1 MKGTLTWSALLAL
14 PCGELDGAADGWGR
28 LSNRADAA
36 RDRIERQVLTG
47 LRETQEGEA
56 VDAAL
61 DRLGRL
67 ARNFQYVHTETGLVR
82 TALNSLAHE
91 VRTHQ
96 KSVRE
101 ALEEA
106 EGLHFTV
113 DANGSVSYPAREGLI
128 ADKPLPGGKTMAGG
142 GFPDLMAP
150 SGTLTAPNPHAA
162 AAQDIADRIAR
173 AVTLAADADLRYANI
188 LRELKAE
195 DSLDV
200 PDSTWTDAA
209 ADMASVRDAARA
221 YLNDHIPYQASAAER
236 KEWWAGLS
244 PELRDE
250 YLATYPDIIGNL
262 DGIPALVRDAAN
274 RDSLQLLIGKL
285 AGLDSGEA
293 AEKLEALRLIDQ
305 QLQAPLKP
313 GDPPM
318 YLLGIGDEGNGRA
331 IVAYGNPDAS
341 KNVAAYVPGL
351 NTSVDVEFVNN
362 DLKRVRDTAIAVRNI
377 DKSSSAIA
385 WLGYDA
391 PQAPNMFDSLDV
403 AGTKRADRG
412 GLAFNGFM
420 EGMSVTSENDD
431 PHITAIGHSYGS
443 LTVGSA
449 TQQGEG
455 IPGVDDI
462 VLVGSPGVG
471 VNRAENLGVGA
482 EHVFVGAAKND
493 VVTKSPSKVQAVANV
508 VGFVMGGPEFSRAA
522 GGIADPGGDDVWFGK
537 DPASAAFG
545 ARRFPVS
552 DGPSL
557 VRDWSFGAHS
567 QYFNAELDPAS
578 AGSIALISAGQSKRV
593 KIEEFR

>member
-1 MKGTLTWSALLAL
+1 MKGTLTWSALLGL
-14 PCGELDGAADGWGR
+14 PCAELDGAADGWGR

-67 ARNFQYVHTETGLVR
+67 AQNFQYVHTETGLVR

-173 AVTLAADADLRYANI
+173 AVTLAADADLRYASI
-188 LRELKAE
+188 LRELKAA

-200 PDSTWTDAA
+200 PDATWTDAA

-351 NTSVDVEFVNN
+351 NTSVDAKFVV
-362 DLKRVRDTAIAVRNI
+362 DDVRRARATAVAAREINE
-377 DKSSSAIA
+377 SSSAIV

-391 PQAPNMFDSLDV
+391 PQSPDWLSTFDV
-403 AGTKRADRG
+403 AASASAAAG
-412 GLAFNGFM
+412 GAKFDDFM
-420 EGMSVTSENDD
+420 DGISVANVNSD
-431 PHITAIGHSYGS
+431 PHLTAIGHSYGS
-443 LTVGSA
+443 CVVGA
-449 TQQGEG
+449 AAQRRGG
-455 IPGVDDI
+455 ISGVDDI

-471 VNRAENLGVGA
+471 ADEASDLGVDKN
-482 EHVFVGAAKND
+482 HVFVGAAEND
-493 VVTKSPSKVQAVANV
+493 FVTKLPSKSELAVGAA
-508 VGFVMGGPEFSRAA
+508 GFLVGGPPGAA
-522 GGIADPGGDDVWFGK
+522 IAAKVTDSNDDDGWFGR
-537 DPASAAFG
+537 DPASASFG
-545 ARRFPVS
+545 ATRFRTS

-557 VRDWSFGAHS
+557 FGFGSLAAHS
-567 QYFNAELDPAS
+567 QYFDPDLDSAS
-578 AGSIALISAGQSKRV
+578 ADNIALIAAGESA
-593 KIEEFR
+593 KIQLENPR